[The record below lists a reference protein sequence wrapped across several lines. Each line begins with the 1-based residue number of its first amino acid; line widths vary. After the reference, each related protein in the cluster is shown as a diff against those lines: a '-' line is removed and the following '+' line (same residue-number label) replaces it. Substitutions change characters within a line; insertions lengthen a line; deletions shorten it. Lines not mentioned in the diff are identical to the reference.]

1 MTVGDIPDKKRIRIM
16 NVNEPEGPQEKK
28 KKKKSNIER
37 HGAVMNGA
45 PLMARGD
52 GASTH
57 RLIYPETTSIETR
70 VGILRN
76 GPCFSLIGLIAGQGQ
91 SQPELGRLS
100 RASGAISVSI
110 SNFNRW
116 VWKF

>member
-28 KKKKSNIER
+28 KKKSNIER

-52 GASTH
+52 GAST

>member
-1 MTVGDIPDKKRIRIM
+1 
-16 NVNEPEGPQEKK
+16 
-28 KKKKSNIER
+28 
-37 HGAVMNGA
+37 MNGA

-52 GASTH
+52 GAST

-116 VWKF
+116 VGKIPTAGNCHGGVTISSTF